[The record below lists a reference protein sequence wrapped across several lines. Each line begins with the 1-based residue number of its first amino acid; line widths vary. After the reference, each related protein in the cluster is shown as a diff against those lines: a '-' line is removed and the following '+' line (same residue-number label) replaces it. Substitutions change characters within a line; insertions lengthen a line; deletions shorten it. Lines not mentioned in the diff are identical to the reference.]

1 MLLRRPALATALVTA
16 LAAGLAGASAGAA
29 SAVPLPPLP
38 LLSQAG
44 TAPEPAPEP
53 APDSLTVAVTGSGNP
68 DAEGS
73 WKLTCDGRADGDHP
87 AAERACERLEGL
99 ARAGENPFAPV
110 PSDRMCAQVYG
121 GPVTAHVTGTWQGRP
136 IDARFSRANG
146 CEIDRWENVEP
157 LLPSVRG

>member
-73 WKLTCDGRADGDHP
+73 WKLTCDGRAGGDHP

>member
-1 MLLRRPALATALVTA
+1 MALRRLVLAGGLAAALT
-16 LAAGLAGASAGAA
+16 AGLAGTVAGAA

-38 LLSQAG
+38 LLS
-44 TAPEPAPEP
+44 P
-53 APDSLTVAVTGSGNP
+53 PDSLTVTVTGSGNR

-73 WKLTCDGRADGDHP
+73 WKLTCDDQPQGDHP
-87 AAERACERLEGL
+87 AAARACERLEGF
-99 ARAGENPFAPV
+99 ARAGEDPFAPV
-110 PSDRMCAQVYG
+110 PADALCAQVHG
-121 GPVTAHVTGTWQGRP
+121 GPVTARVTGTWQGRR